1 MRFHRPALCPV
12 FDDQIDPPP
21 KWKIHLGRA
30 GDVFEQSHPKSRQR
44 FVIKI
49 ADAVVRGESADLFA
63 HSFQCLLR
71 GK

>member
-1 MRFHRPALCPV
+1 MCFHRPALCPV
-12 FDDQIDPPP
+12 FNDQIDPPP
-21 KWKIHLGRA
+21 KWKIHLGRV

-63 HSFQCLLR
+63 H
-71 GK
+71 